1 MPTTPTSGSPTP
13 STAAPQKATSS
24 KSTNTSRTSV
34 SSSSTPTSTPGAALG
49 LAILTFLATFVIMRR
64 QQRSKGKRR
73 NQSSKDS
80 GGLELNTPQQQQPTP
95 ASKTPFVTET
105 SGASG
110 TYENYLPQ
118 SADDKTIQQKA
129 KSTLD
134 QIELHVENFYRNS
147 SSSAPRP
154 DNAELAV
161 FDSPYLPA
169 PLTSLLPRSKN
180 KVNIMKHALAQSV
193 TSSISPSAS
202 PARSLLPT
210 EYVLLPNTITSAR
223 SSVPAK
229 AGSTQIMSRWRVMTA
244 YLRPDPIKD
253 ATYINRRDR
262 QINDAVLSFANAFA
276 PWKNTGY
283 KDEERARSLSAILED
298 AANLGIF
305 LFSQP
310 STLGFHWP
318 SSSELGPG
326 RIVVSPALEK
336 RSNEKG
342 QELVEAQAMVNMVV
356 LDA

>member
-1 MPTTPTSGSPTP
+1 
-13 STAAPQKATSS
+13 
-24 KSTNTSRTSV
+24 
-34 SSSSTPTSTPGAALG
+34 
-49 LAILTFLATFVIMRR
+49 
-64 QQRSKGKRR
+64 
-73 NQSSKDS
+73 
-80 GGLELNTPQQQQPTP
+80 
-95 ASKTPFVTET
+95 
-105 SGASG
+105 
-110 TYENYLPQ
+110 
-118 SADDKTIQQKA
+118 
-129 KSTLD
+129 
-134 QIELHVENFYRNS
+134 
-147 SSSAPRP
+147 
-154 DNAELAV
+154 
-161 FDSPYLPA
+161 
-169 PLTSLLPRSKN
+169 
-180 KVNIMKHALAQSV
+180 
-193 TSSISPSAS
+193 
-202 PARSLLPT
+202 
-210 EYVLLPNTITSAR
+210 
-223 SSVPAK
+223 
-229 AGSTQIMSRWRVMTA
+229 MTA

>member
-34 SSSSTPTSTPGAALG
+34 SSSSTPTSTPGGSTHSSSRLSNGAVAGIVIGAALG

-229 AGSTQIMSRWRVMTA
+229 AGKYCFVPRELT
-244 YLRPDPIKD
+244 
-253 ATYINRRDR
+253 DR
-262 QINDAVLSFANAFA
+262 QVVAN
-276 PWKNTGY
+276 
-283 KDEERARSLSAILED
+283 
-298 AANLGIF
+298 
-305 LFSQP
+305 
-310 STLGFHWP
+310 ST
-318 SSSELGPG
+318 
-326 RIVVSPALEK
+326 
-336 RSNEKG
+336 KG
-342 QELVEAQAMVNMVV
+342 LPKSC
-356 LDA
+356 LDGV